1 MNDRLIKKLKLLKQ
15 SKHRKVK
22 NQFIAEGKR
31 LVREAINS
39 SNTVDL
45 LFCTKTF
52 YEKNKNDWRGF
63 LEVGSMMIEK
73 ITDSQFKS
81 ISSTST
87 PSGIAA
93 LCNIPRSPDI
103 DFKVREWIY
112 LDKIR
117 DPGNLGTILRSA
129 LWFGFKNIILSSKSV
144 DPYNPKAIRSGMG
157 SHFGL
162 NLYQNIILN
171 DFIKTHQIVSG
182 STCGEDISGF
192 KLPERYVLVLG
203 NEAHGIS
210 KNIEP
215 LIQKSVS
222 IKRLGEGESLNLSSA
237 ASILMYSLTRKR

>member
-1 MNDRLIKKLKLLKQ
+1 MNDRLIKKIKLLKQ
-15 SKHRKVK
+15 SKYRKVK
-22 NQFIAEGKR
+22 NQFVAEGKR
-31 LVREAINS
+31 LVREAINCGDA
-39 SNTVDL
+39 VDL
-45 LFCTKTF
+45 LLCTKTF
-52 YEKNKNDWRGF
+52 YEKNKNDWQGF
-63 LEVGSMMIEK
+63 LEVGNTMIEI

-93 LCNIPRSPDI
+93 LCNIPRNSYI

-129 LWFGFKNIILSSKSV
+129 LWLGFKNIILSSESV

-162 NLYQNIILN
+162 NLYQNVRLN
-171 DFIKTHQIVSG
+171 DFIETHLIVSG
-182 STCGEDISGF
+182 STCGEDISVF
-192 KLPERYVLVLG
+192 KLPKKYVLVLG

-210 KNIEP
+210 KNIMP

-237 ASILMYSLTRKR
+237 ASILMYSFTRGK

>member
-1 MNDRLIKKLKLLKQ
+1 MNDRLIKELQLLKQ
-15 SKHRKVK
+15 SKYRKIK
-22 NQFIAEGKR
+22 NQFVAEGKR
-31 LVREAINS
+31 LVEEAINC

-52 YEKNKNDWRGF
+52 YSKNKSNWQEF
-63 LEVGSMMIEK
+63 LKIDSTMIQI
-73 ITDSQFKS
+73 ITDSQFKK

-87 PSGIAA
+87 PSGIGA
-93 LCNIPRSPDI
+93 LCNIPRSPCVDY
-103 DFKVREWIY
+103 KVRKWIY

-162 NLYQNIILN
+162 NLYQNIRLN
-171 DFIKTHQIVSG
+171 DFIKTHLIISG

-192 KLPERYVLVLG
+192 NLPEKYVLVLG

-237 ASILMYSLTRKR
+237 ASILMYSFTRGK

>member
-22 NQFIAEGKR
+22 NQFVAEGKR
-31 LVREAINS
+31 LVGEAINYDS
-39 SNTVDL
+39 TVDA
-45 LFCTKTF
+45 LFCTQTF
-52 YEKNKNDWRGF
+52 YKKNVSSWQGF
-63 LEVGSMMIEK
+63 LRVDNSMIK
-73 ITDSQFKS
+73 VITDSQFKS

-93 LCNIPRSPDI
+93 LCNIPRSLHI
-103 DFKVREWIY
+103 DFKIGEWIY

-144 DPYNPKAIRSGMG
+144 DPYNPKVIRSGMG

-162 NLYQNIILN
+162 NLYQNIRLN
-171 DFIKTHQIVSG
+171 DFIKTHLIVSG

-237 ASILMYSLTRKR
+237 ASILMYALTRKK

>member
-22 NQFIAEGKR
+22 NQFVAEGKR
-31 LVREAINS
+31 LVGEAINYGS
-39 SNTVDL
+39 TVDS
-45 LFCTKTF
+45 LFCTQTF
-52 YEKNKNDWRGF
+52 YNKNVNSWQGF
-63 LEVGSMMIEK
+63 LRVDNSMIK
-73 ITDSQFKS
+73 VITDSQFKS

-93 LCNIPRSPDI
+93 LCNIPRSPYI

-162 NLYQNIILN
+162 NLYQNIRLN
-171 DFIKTHQIVSG
+171 DFIKTHLIVSG

-237 ASILMYSLTRKR
+237 ASILMYSLTRKK

>member
-22 NQFIAEGKR
+22 NQFVAEGKR
-31 LVREAINS
+31 LVREAINCG
-39 SNTVDL
+39 NTVDL

-52 YEKNKNDWRGF
+52 YEKNKNGWQGF
-63 LEVGSMMIEK
+63 LEISSTMIK
-73 ITDSQFKS
+73 IITDSQFKS

-87 PSGIAA
+87 PSGVAA
-93 LCNIPRSPDI
+93 LCHIPRIPHI

-129 LWFGFKNIILSSKSV
+129 LWFGFKNIILSSESV

-162 NLYQNIILN
+162 NLYQNIRLD
-171 DFIKTHQIVSG
+171 DFIKTHLIVSG
-182 STCGEDISGF
+182 STCGEDISDF
-192 KLPERYVLVLG
+192 KLSERYVLVLG

-210 KNIEP
+210 KSIEP

-222 IKRLGEGESLNLSSA
+222 IKRIGDGESLNLSSA

>member
-1 MNDRLIKKLKLLKQ
+1 MNNQLIKELKLLKQ
-15 SKHRKVK
+15 SKYRKIK
-22 NQFIAEGKR
+22 NQFVAEGKR
-31 LVREAINS
+31 LVEEAINCG
-39 SNTVDL
+39 NTVDL
-45 LFCTKTF
+45 LFCTQTF
-52 YEKNKNDWRGF
+52 YNKNVNSWQGF
-63 LEVGSMMIEK
+63 LRVGNSIIK
-73 ITDSQFKS
+73 VITDSQFKK

-87 PSGIAA
+87 PSGIGA
-93 LCNIPRSPDI
+93 LCNIPRSPYI
-103 DFKVREWIY
+103 DYKVRKWIY

-162 NLYQNIILN
+162 NLYQNIRLN
-171 DFIKTHQIVSG
+171 DFIETHLIVSG
-182 STCGEDISGF
+182 STCGEDISVF
-192 KLPERYVLVLG
+192 KLPKKYVLVLG

-210 KNIEP
+210 KNIVP

-237 ASILMYSLTRKR
+237 ASILMYSFTRGK

>member
-1 MNDRLIKKLKLLKQ
+1 MNDRSIKELQLLKQ
-15 SKHRKVK
+15 SKYRKIK

-31 LVREAINS
+31 LVKEAMNCC
-39 SNTVDL
+39 NTVDL
-45 LFCTKTF
+45 LFSTQTF
-52 YEKNKNDWRGF
+52 YNKNKNDWQGF
-63 LEVGSMMIEK
+63 LEAGSTKIEI
-73 ITDSQFKS
+73 ITDSQFKR

-87 PSGIAA
+87 PSGIGA
-93 LCNIPRSPDI
+93 LCNIPKSPHI

-129 LWFGFKNIILSSKSV
+129 LWFGFENIILSSESV

-162 NLYQNIILN
+162 NLYQNIRLN
-171 DFIKTHQIVSG
+171 DFIKTHLIVSG
-182 STCGEDISGF
+182 STSGEDISGF
-192 KLPERYVLVLG
+192 NLPEKYILVLG

-237 ASILMYSLTRKR
+237 ASILMYSFTRGK

>member
-1 MNDRLIKKLKLLKQ
+1 MDDRLIKQLKLLKQ

-22 NQFIAEGKR
+22 KQFIAEGRR
-31 LVREAINS
+31 LVGEAINYKS
-39 SNTVDL
+39 TVDF
-45 LFCTKTF
+45 LFCTQTF
-52 YEKNKNDWRGF
+52 YSKNKSSWQGF
-63 LEVGSMMIEK
+63 AKVDSQGIK
-73 ITDSQFKS
+73 IITDSQFKM

-93 LCNIPRSPDI
+93 LCSIPQSHNV
-103 DFKVREWIY
+103 DFRVNEWIF
-112 LDKIR
+112 LDRVR

-162 NLYQNIILN
+162 NLYQNVRLN
-171 DFIKTHQIVSG
+171 DFIKTHLIVSG
-182 STCGEDISGF
+182 STCGEDISAF
-192 KLPERYVLVLG
+192 KLPEKYVLVLG

-222 IKRLGEGESLNLSSA
+222 IKRLGKGESLNLSSA
-237 ASILMYSLTRKR
+237 ASILMYSFTRKK

>member
-1 MNDRLIKKLKLLKQ
+1 MNDRLIKELQLLKQ
-15 SKHRKVK
+15 SKYRKIK
-22 NQFIAEGKR
+22 NQFVAEGKR
-31 LVREAINS
+31 LVEEAINCG
-39 SNTVDL
+39 NTVDL
-45 LFCTKTF
+45 LFCTQTF
-52 YEKNKNDWRGF
+52 YNKNKSNWQEF
-63 LEVGSMMIEK
+63 LKVDSKMIQI
-73 ITDSQFKS
+73 ITDSQFKK

-93 LCNIPRSPDI
+93 LCNIPQSHNI
-103 DFKVREWIY
+103 DFRVNEWIF
-112 LDKIR
+112 LDKVR

-129 LWFGFKNIILSSKSV
+129 LWFGFKNIILSSESV

-162 NLYQNIILN
+162 NLYQNIRLN
-171 DFIKTHQIVSG
+171 DFIKTHLIVSG

-192 KLPERYVLVLG
+192 TLPKRYVLVLG

-237 ASILMYSLTRKR
+237 ASILMYSLTRKK

>member
-15 SKHRKVK
+15 SKHRRVN
-22 NQFIAEGKR
+22 NQFVVEGKR
-31 LVREAINS
+31 LVGEAINYGS
-39 SNTVDL
+39 SVDS

-52 YEKNKNDWRGF
+52 YEKNKNDWQGF
-63 LEVGSMMIEK
+63 LEVGSTMIEK
-73 ITDSQFKS
+73 VTDSQFKS

-93 LCNIPRSPDI
+93 LCSIPRSPHI
-103 DFKVREWIY
+103 DFKVSEWIY
-112 LDKIR
+112 LDRIR

-144 DPYNPKAIRSGMG
+144 DPYNPKVIRSGMG

-162 NLYQNIILN
+162 NLYQNIRLN
-171 DFIKTHQIVSG
+171 DFMKTHLIVAG

-192 KLPERYVLVLG
+192 KLPQRYVLVLG

-237 ASILMYSLTRKR
+237 ASILMYSLTRKK

>member
-1 MNDRLIKKLKLLKQ
+1 MNDQLIKKLKLLKQ

-22 NQFIAEGKR
+22 NQFVAEGKR
-31 LVREAINS
+31 LVGEAINYCS
-39 SNTVDL
+39 TVDL
-45 LFCTKTF
+45 LFCTQTF
-52 YEKNKNDWRGF
+52 YNKNVNSWQGF
-63 LEVGSMMIEK
+63 LRVDNSMIK
-73 ITDSQFKS
+73 VITDSQFKS

-93 LCNIPRSPDI
+93 LCNMPRSPYI

-144 DPYNPKAIRSGMG
+144 DPYNPKVIRSGMG
-157 SHFGL
+157 SHFRL
-162 NLYQNIILN
+162 NLYQNIRLN
-171 DFIKTHQIVSG
+171 DFIKTHLIVSG

-237 ASILMYSLTRKR
+237 ASILMYSLTRKK

>member
-15 SKHRKVK
+15 SKHRKIK
-22 NQFIAEGKR
+22 NQFVAEGKR
-31 LVREAINS
+31 LVGEAINYGS
-39 SNTVDL
+39 TVDS
-45 LFCTKTF
+45 LFCTQNF
-52 YEKNKNDWRGF
+52 YNKNVSSWQGF
-63 LEVGSMMIEK
+63 LRVENSMIK
-73 ITDSQFKS
+73 VITDSQFKS

-93 LCNIPRSPDI
+93 LCNIPRSPYI

-129 LWFGFKNIILSSKSV
+129 LWFGFKNILLSSKSV
-144 DPYNPKAIRSGMG
+144 DPYNPKTIRSGMG

-162 NLYQNIILN
+162 NLYQNVRLN
-171 DFIKTHQIVSG
+171 DFIKTHLIVSG
-182 STCGEDISGF
+182 STYGEDISVF
-192 KLPERYVLVLG
+192 KLPEKYVLVLG

-237 ASILMYSLTRKR
+237 ASILMYSFTRKK

>member
-15 SKHRKVK
+15 SKHRKIK
-22 NQFIAEGKR
+22 NQFVAEGKR
-31 LVREAINS
+31 LVREAINCGDA
-39 SNTVDL
+39 VDL

-52 YEKNKNDWRGF
+52 YEKNKNDWQGF
-63 LEVGSMMIEK
+63 LEVGNTMIEV

-93 LCNIPRSPDI
+93 LCNIPRNSYI

-162 NLYQNIILN
+162 NLYQNIRLN
-171 DFIKTHQIVSG
+171 DFIETHLIVSG
-182 STCGEDISGF
+182 STCGEDISVF
-192 KLPERYVLVLG
+192 KLPKKYVLVLG

-210 KNIEP
+210 KNIAP

-237 ASILMYSLTRKR
+237 ASILMYSFTRGK

>member
-1 MNDRLIKKLKLLKQ
+1 MNDRLTKELQLLKQ
-15 SKHRKVK
+15 SKHRKIK
-22 NQFIAEGKR
+22 SQFVAEGKR
-31 LVREAINS
+31 LVGEALNY
-39 SNTVDL
+39 SNAVDL
-45 LFCTKTF
+45 LFCTQTF
-52 YEKNKNDWRGF
+52 YDKNKNDWQGF
-63 LEVGSMMIEK
+63 LKIDSTMIE
-73 ITDSQFKS
+73 IVTDSQFKR

-93 LCNIPRSPDI
+93 LCNIPKSPYI
-103 DFKVREWIY
+103 DYKVRKWIY

-144 DPYNPKAIRSGMG
+144 DPYNPKAIRSGVG

-162 NLYQNIILN
+162 NLYQNIRLN
-171 DFIKTHQIVSG
+171 EFIKTHLIVSG

-222 IKRLGEGESLNLSSA
+222 IKRLGKGESLNLSSA
-237 ASILMYSLTRKR
+237 ASILMYSLTRKK

>member
-1 MNDRLIKKLKLLKQ
+1 MNDRLIKRLKLLKQ

-22 NQFIAEGKR
+22 NQFVAEGKR
-31 LVREAINS
+31 LVGEAINYS
-39 SNTVDL
+39 GTVDA
-45 LFCTKTF
+45 LFCTQTF
-52 YEKNKNDWRGF
+52 YNKNVNSWQGF
-63 LEVGSMMIEK
+63 LRADNSMIK
-73 ITDSQFKS
+73 VITDSQFKS

-93 LCNIPRSPDI
+93 LCNIPRRPYI

-129 LWFGFKNIILSSKSV
+129 LWFGFKNIILSSESV

-162 NLYQNIILN
+162 NLYQNIRLN
-171 DFIKTHQIVSG
+171 DFIKTHLIVSG
-182 STCGEDISGF
+182 STCGEDISDF

-210 KNIEP
+210 KKIEP

-222 IKRLGEGESLNLSSA
+222 IKKLGEGESLNLSSA
-237 ASILMYSLTRKR
+237 ASILMYSLTRKK

>member
-1 MNDRLIKKLKLLKQ
+1 MNDRLIKQLKLLKQ
-15 SKHRKVK
+15 SKHRKIK
-22 NQFIAEGKR
+22 KQFIAEGRR
-31 LVREAINS
+31 LVGEAINYKS
-39 SNTVDL
+39 TVDF
-45 LFCTKTF
+45 LFCTQTF
-52 YEKNKNDWRGF
+52 YSKNKSSWQGF
-63 LEVGSMMIEK
+63 AKVDSPGIK
-73 ITDSQFKS
+73 IITDSQFKK

-93 LCNIPRSPDI
+93 LCSIPQSHNV
-103 DFKVREWIY
+103 DFRVNEWIF
-112 LDKIR
+112 LDRVR

-162 NLYQNIILN
+162 NLYQNIRLN
-171 DFIKTHQIVSG
+171 DFIETHLIVSG
-182 STCGEDISGF
+182 STCGEDISVF
-192 KLPERYVLVLG
+192 KLPKKYVLVLG

-210 KNIEP
+210 KNIVP

-237 ASILMYSLTRKR
+237 ASILMYSFTRGK

>member
-1 MNDRLIKKLKLLKQ
+1 MNDRLTKELQLLKQ
-15 SKHRKVK
+15 SKHRKIK
-22 NQFIAEGKR
+22 SQFVAEGKR
-31 LVREAINS
+31 LVGEALNY
-39 SNTVDL
+39 SNAVDL
-45 LFCTKTF
+45 LFCTQTF
-52 YEKNKNDWRGF
+52 YDKNKNDWQGF
-63 LEVGSMMIEK
+63 LKIDSTMIE
-73 ITDSQFKS
+73 IVTDSQFKR

-93 LCNIPRSPDI
+93 LCNIPKSPYI
-103 DFKVREWIY
+103 DYKVRKWIY

-144 DPYNPKAIRSGMG
+144 DPYNPKAIRSGVG

-162 NLYQNIILN
+162 NLYQNIRLN
-171 DFIKTHQIVSG
+171 EFIKTHLIVSG
-182 STCGEDISGF
+182 STCGEDISVF
-192 KLPERYVLVLG
+192 KLPEKCVLVLG

-210 KNIEP
+210 KSIEP

-222 IKRLGEGESLNLSSA
+222 IKRLGEGDSLNLSSA

>member
-31 LVREAINS
+31 LVGEAINCG
-39 SNTVDL
+39 NTVDL

-52 YEKNKNDWRGF
+52 YEKNKSDWQGF
-63 LEVGSMMIEK
+63 LDIGSTTIE
-73 ITDSQFKS
+73 IVTDSQFKS

-93 LCNIPRSPDI
+93 LCNIPRSTYI
-103 DFKVREWIY
+103 DFKVRRWIY

-129 LWFGFKNIILSSKSV
+129 LWFGFKNIILSSGSV

-162 NLYQNIILN
+162 NLYQNVRLN
-171 DFIKTHQIVSG
+171 DFIKTHLIVSG
-182 STCGEDISGF
+182 STYGEDVSVF
-192 KLPERYVLVLG
+192 KLPEKYVLVLG

-210 KNIEP
+210 KSIEP

-222 IKRLGEGESLNLSSA
+222 IKRLGKGESLNLSSA
-237 ASILMYSLTRKR
+237 ASILMYSFTRKK

>member
-1 MNDRLIKKLKLLKQ
+1 MNDQVIKKLKLLRQ

-22 NQFIAEGKR
+22 NQFVAEGKR
-31 LVREAINS
+31 LVGEAINYGS
-39 SNTVDL
+39 TVDS
-45 LFCTKTF
+45 LFCTQTF
-52 YEKNKNDWRGF
+52 YNKNVSSWQGF
-63 LEVGSMMIEK
+63 LRVDNSMIK
-73 ITDSQFKS
+73 VITDSQFKS

-93 LCNIPRSPDI
+93 LCNISKTPYI

-129 LWFGFKNIILSSKSV
+129 LWFGFKNIILSSESV

-162 NLYQNIILN
+162 NLYQNIRLN
-171 DFIKTHQIVSG
+171 DFIKTHLIVSG
-182 STCGEDISGF
+182 STCGEDISDF

-222 IKRLGEGESLNLSSA
+222 IKRIGEGESLNLSSA
-237 ASILMYSLTRKR
+237 ASILMYSLTRKK

>member
-1 MNDRLIKKLKLLKQ
+1 MNDRLIKELQLLKQ
-15 SKHRKVK
+15 SKHRKIK
-22 NQFIAEGKR
+22 NQFVAEGKR
-31 LVREAINS
+31 LVGEAINYNS
-39 SNTVDL
+39 TVEL
-45 LFCTKTF
+45 LLCTQTF
-52 YEKNKNDWRGF
+52 YDKNKNGWQGF
-63 LEVGSMMIEK
+63 LEVGSTMIEI
-73 ITDSQFKS
+73 ITDSQFKR

-93 LCNIPRSPDI
+93 LCNIPRSPYV
-103 DFKVREWIY
+103 DFKIREWIY

-129 LWFGFKNIILSSKSV
+129 LWFGFKNIILSSESV

-162 NLYQNIILN
+162 NLYQNIRLN
-171 DFIKTHQIVSG
+171 DFIKTHLIVSG
-182 STCGEDISGF
+182 STFGEDISGF

-215 LIQKSVS
+215 LIQKSIS

>member
-1 MNDRLIKKLKLLKQ
+1 MAKQLITVVLLIYYFARKLSTTKIKVLARLFKSRQHDDKI
-15 SKHRKVK
+15 
-22 NQFIAEGKR
+22 
-31 LVREAINS
+31 
-39 SNTVDL
+39 
-45 LFCTKTF
+45 
-52 YEKNKNDWRGF
+52 
-63 LEVGSMMIEK
+63 
-73 ITDSQFKS
+73 ITDSQFKK

-93 LCNIPRSPDI
+93 LCNIPRSPYI
-103 DFKVREWIY
+103 DFKVRKWIY

-162 NLYQNIILN
+162 NLYQNIRLN
-171 DFIKTHQIVSG
+171 DFIKTHLIVSG
-182 STCGEDISGF
+182 STCGEDISVF
-192 KLPERYVLVLG
+192 KLPEKYVLVLG

-237 ASILMYSLTRKR
+237 ASILMYSFTRKSRCYLYFIKDMIST

>member
-1 MNDRLIKKLKLLKQ
+1 MNNRLIKKLKLLKQ
-15 SKHRKVK
+15 SKHRRVK
-22 NQFIAEGKR
+22 NQFIVEGKR
-31 LVREAINS
+31 LVGEAINYGS
-39 SNTVDL
+39 AVDS

-52 YEKNKNDWRGF
+52 YEKNKNDWQGF
-63 LEVGSMMIEK
+63 LEVGSTMIEK

-93 LCNIPRSPDI
+93 LCNIPRSTYI
-103 DFKVREWIY
+103 DFKVRQWIY

-129 LWFGFKNIILSSKSV
+129 LWFGFKNIILSSGSV

-162 NLYQNIILN
+162 NLYQNIRLN
-171 DFIKTHQIVSG
+171 DFIKTHLIVSG

-192 KLPERYVLVLG
+192 KVPDKYVLVLG

-210 KNIEP
+210 KNLEP
-215 LIQKSVS
+215 LIQKDVSV
-222 IKRLGEGESLNLSSA
+222 KRLGEGESLNLSSA
-237 ASILMYSLTRKR
+237 ASILMYSFTRKK

>member
-15 SKHRKVK
+15 SKHRKVN

-31 LVREAINS
+31 LVREAINCG
-39 SNTVDL
+39 NTVDL

-52 YEKNKNDWRGF
+52 YEKNKSDWQGF
-63 LEVGSMMIEK
+63 LEVGSTMIK
-73 ITDSQFKS
+73 IITDSQFKS

-93 LCNIPRSPDI
+93 LCNIPRSTYI
-103 DFKVREWIY
+103 DFKIREWIY

-157 SHFGL
+157 SHFRL
-162 NLYQNIILN
+162 NLYQNIRLN
-171 DFIKTHQIVSG
+171 DFIDTHLIVSG

-210 KNIEP
+210 KNLEP

-237 ASILMYSLTRKR
+237 ASILMYSFTRKK

>member
-22 NQFIAEGKR
+22 NQFVAEGKR
-31 LVREAINS
+31 LVKEAINCG
-39 SNTVDL
+39 NAVDL

-52 YEKNKNDWRGF
+52 YEKNKNDWQGF
-63 LEVGSMMIEK
+63 LGVGNTMIEI

-93 LCNIPRSPDI
+93 LCNIPRSPYI

-129 LWFGFKNIILSSKSV
+129 LWFGFKNVILSSESV

-162 NLYQNIILN
+162 NLYQSIRLN
-171 DFIKTHQIVSG
+171 NFIKTHLIVSG
-182 STCGEDISGF
+182 STCGEDISNF
-192 KLPERYVLVLG
+192 KLPKRYVLVLG

-210 KNIEP
+210 KDIEP

-222 IKRLGEGESLNLSSA
+222 IKRLGKGESLNLSSA
-237 ASILMYSLTRKR
+237 ASILMYSLTRKK

>member
-31 LVREAINS
+31 LVREAINCD
-39 SNTVDL
+39 NVVDL

-52 YEKNKNDWRGF
+52 YEKNKNNWQEF
-63 LEVGSMMIEK
+63 LKVDSTMIQI
-73 ITDSQFKS
+73 ITDSQFKK

-87 PSGIAA
+87 PSGIGAI
-93 LCNIPRSPDI
+93 CNMPRSPYV

-129 LWFGFKNIILSSKSV
+129 LWFGFKNIILSSESV

-162 NLYQNIILN
+162 NLYKNIRLN
-171 DFIKTHQIVSG
+171 DFIETHLIVSG
-182 STCGEDISGF
+182 STIGEDISVL
-192 KLPERYVLVLG
+192 KLPESYVLVLG

-215 LIQKSVS
+215 LIQKSIS

>member
-1 MNDRLIKKLKLLKQ
+1 MNDRIIKKLKLLKQ
-15 SKHRKVK
+15 SKHRKIK
-22 NQFIAEGKR
+22 NQFVAEGKR
-31 LVREAINS
+31 LVGEAINYGS
-39 SNTVDL
+39 TVDS
-45 LFCTKTF
+45 LFCTQNF
-52 YEKNKNDWRGF
+52 YNKNASSWQGF
-63 LEVGSMMIEK
+63 LRVENSMIK
-73 ITDSQFKS
+73 VITDSQFKS

-93 LCNIPRSPDI
+93 LCNIPRRPYI

-144 DPYNPKAIRSGMG
+144 DPYNPKVIRSGMG

-162 NLYQNIILN
+162 NLYQNIRLN
-171 DFIKTHQIVSG
+171 DFIKTHLIVSG
-182 STCGEDISGF
+182 STCGEDISDF

-210 KNIEP
+210 KNIER

-222 IKRLGEGESLNLSSA
+222 IKKLGEGESLNLSSA
-237 ASILMYSLTRKR
+237 ASILMYSLTRKK

>member
-1 MNDRLIKKLKLLKQ
+1 MNDRLIKELQLLKQ
-15 SKHRKVK
+15 SKHRKIK
-22 NQFIAEGKR
+22 NQFVAEGKR
-31 LVREAINS
+31 LVGEAINYNS
-39 SNTVDL
+39 TVEL
-45 LFCTKTF
+45 LLCTQTF
-52 YEKNKNDWRGF
+52 YDKNKNSWQGF
-63 LEVGSMMIEK
+63 LEVGSTMIEI
-73 ITDSQFKS
+73 ITDSQFKR

-93 LCNIPRSPDI
+93 LCNIPRSPYV

-129 LWFGFKNIILSSKSV
+129 LWFGFKNIILSSESV

-162 NLYQNIILN
+162 NLYQSIRLN
-171 DFIKTHQIVSG
+171 NFIKTHLIVSG
-182 STCGEDISGF
+182 STCGEDISNF
-192 KLPERYVLVLG
+192 KLPKRYVLVLG

-210 KNIEP
+210 KNIES

-222 IKRLGEGESLNLSSA
+222 IKRLGKGESLNLSSA